1 MNTPE
6 GESAEESS
14 QVGRLVSRSRPVA
27 DVSFPAFL
35 ADNEPPRVH
44 WASPTGLE
52 LAGSGATATLT
63 ATGSNRFDDLRA
75 AARRLFD
82 EFDHEGPAV
91 TRPRAVGGLSFDG
104 DHEPVPPWEGFPAAR
119 FVLPAVQLTRGDD
132 TTHLTAT
139 ACGPDASAT
148 TVERRLDEAERRLST
163 LPMMQSSGG
172 PPGVAARRWLTDR
185 ENWVRQVRDAT
196 DRIADGDLL
205 KVVLAT
211 ALSLELDDRVS
222 VPAVLERLRRTYPD
236 CYRFLVQPADGGAF
250 FGPPPERLVERHGR
264 RVRTEAL
271 AGSMPRGETP
281 EEDADHARA
290 LLDSEKIRHEQGL
303 VADTIHDQLSA
314 YGDVTVGDRGV
325 RKLTNI
331 QHLQT
336 PITATLDGDTHVLE
350 LVEALH
356 PTPAVGGLPLARALA
371 TIRET
376 ETFDR
381 GWYASPVGW
390 FDADGD
396 GEFAV
401 GIRSGLADGTAAT
414 LFAGNG
420 IVADSDPDDEWA
432 ELQPK
437 VRPILDELVDDGG
450 E

>member
-1 MNTPE
+1 MSTPE
-6 GESAEESS
+6 QESPEGLAAA
-14 QVGRLVSRSRPVA
+14 GRLVSRSRRVD

-35 ADNEPPRVH
+35 ADSDGPRVH

-52 LAGSGATATLT
+52 LVGSGAAVRLT
-63 ATGSNRFDDLRA
+63 AAGDDRFDRLRTD
-75 AARRLFD
+75 ARTLFD
-82 EFDHEGPAV
+82 RLDHEGPAV
-91 TRPRAVGGLSFDG
+91 TRPRAVGGLSFDA
-104 DHEPVPPWEGFPAAR
+104 DHDPIPPWESFPAAR
-119 FVLPAVQLTRGDD
+119 FLVPAVQLTRADD
-132 TTHLTAT
+132 ATHLTA
-139 ACGPDASAT
+139 AAYGPDASETA
-148 TVERRLDEAERRLST
+148 VARRLDAAHRRLSE

-185 ENWVRQVRDAT
+185 DDWLAQVTDAT
-196 DRIADGDLL
+196 DRIADGHLL

-211 ALSLELDDRVS
+211 ALSVELDAPVS

-236 CYRFLVQPADGGAF
+236 CYRFLVQPGDGAAF
-250 FGPPPERLVERHGR
+250 FGPPPERLVELDGR
-264 RVRTEAL
+264 AVRTEAL
-271 AGSMPRGETP
+271 AGSMPRGDTP
-281 EEDADHARA
+281 EADAEHARS

-303 VADTIHDQLSA
+303 VADTVREQLSA
-314 YGDVTVGDRGV
+314 YGDVTVGDRRV

-336 PITATLDGDTHVLE
+336 PITATLSADRHVLE

-356 PTPAVGGLPLARALA
+356 PTPAVGGLPLDGALA

-376 ETFDR
+376 EPFDR

-401 GIRSGLADGTAAT
+401 AIRSGLVDGTGAT

-420 IVADSDPDDEWA
+420 IVADSDPAAEWD

-437 VRPILDELVDDGG
+437 VRPILDELTDGR